1 MGNCECSKGI
11 NTISSVSTDDSGLH
25 RIKTNNNINKL
36 LTMKET
42 ENNYEINLKGS
53 LNTKYSSLEEF
64 CNNEFSELEN
74 LNLSSNDISDISPLK
89 NLKSP
94 KLRILDLS
102 DNNIKNLDIF
112 RELQFNLEAL
122 YIKGNQIE
130 DLSIFKED
138 TILNNLQKLSFT
150 FYENDKNKEILA
162 IIRKNINDID
172 IQRANEANDEIIK
185 RQMDNK
191 SSTLKLSLN

>member
-1 MGNCECSKGI
+1 MGNCPCCASA
-11 NTISSVSTDDSGLH
+11 NTISSDTTDESGYR
-25 RIKTNNNINKL
+25 RIKTNKNIDKL
-36 LTMKET
+36 LTMKDS
-42 ENNYEINLKGS
+42 NYEINLKGL
-53 LNTKYSSLEEF
+53 LNEKYSSLEEF
-64 CNNEFSELEN
+64 CNKEFSELEN
-74 LNLSSNDISDISPLK
+74 LNLSCNDISDISALK

-94 KLRILDLS
+94 NLRILDLS

>member
-53 LNTKYSSLEEF
+53 LKTKYSSLEEF

-130 DLSIFKED
+130 DLSIFKEE

-150 FYENDKNKEILA
+150 FYENDCNKEILA
-162 IIRKNINDID
+162 IIKNNINDVD
-172 IQRANEANDEIIK
+172 IQTTNEANDEIIK
-185 RQMDNK
+185 RQMENK
-191 SSTLKLSLN
+191 SSTLQLSLN